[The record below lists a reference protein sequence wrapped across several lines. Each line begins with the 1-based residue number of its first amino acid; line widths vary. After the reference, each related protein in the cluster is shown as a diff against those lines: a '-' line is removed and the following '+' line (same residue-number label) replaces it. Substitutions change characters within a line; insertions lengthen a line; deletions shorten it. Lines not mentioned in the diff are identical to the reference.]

1 MENTQV
7 RRFYSFNTFNLGM
20 ALLTLFILAL
30 GALIAQAIFEF
41 DSYNFLLMIT
51 LLLVA
56 YSVILLGLALTR
68 TVKVIKQLKSQ
79 VRIVEKPVER
89 IVEKIVE
96 KPVIRYIDRPGKT
109 RTITR
114 IVNRVR
120 TVKQRVKKLNIP
132 QFKFIGS
139 SVTKRFHTHACRL
152 GKLVKRKYKIHN
164 NSKAF
169 FIKRRFKPCK
179 VCILKTKKI

>member
-7 RRFYSFNTFNLGM
+7 RKFYAFNGFNLGM

-30 GALIAQAIFEF
+30 GGIIAQQIYVF
-41 DSYNFLLMIT
+41 DDYNLLLMMS

-56 YSVILLGLALTR
+56 YCVILLGLALTK
-68 TVKVIKQLKSQ
+68 TTKVIKQTNSQ
-79 VRIVEKPVER
+79 IKVVEKPVEK
-89 IVEKIVE
+89 IVEKVVE

-109 RTITR
+109 RVVTK
-114 IVNRVR
+114 IVNRVK
-120 TVKQRVKKLNIP
+120 TVKQRSKKLNIP

-139 SVTKRFHTHACRL
+139 TVTKRFHTHACRL
-152 GKLVKRKYKIHN
+152 GKLVKRKYKIHS
-164 NSKAF
+164 NSRSF
-169 FIKRRFKPCK
+169 FIKKRFRPCK

>member
-7 RRFYSFNTFNLGM
+7 KRFNSFNKFSLGM
-20 ALLTLFILAL
+20 ALLTLFILVL
-30 GALIAQAIFEF
+30 GGIIGQVIFKF
-41 DSYNFLLMIT
+41 DDYNLLLMIT

-56 YSVILLGLALTR
+56 YCVILLGLALTR
-68 TVKVIKQLKSQ
+68 TIKVILQTKSQ
-79 VRIVEKPVER
+79 VRVVDRPVEK

-96 KPVIRYIDRPGKT
+96 KPVVRFIDRPGKT
-109 RTITR
+109 RI
-114 IVNRVR
+114 INRVR
-120 TVKQRVKKLNIP
+120 VVKQKSKKLNIP

-152 GKLVKRKYKIHN
+152 GKLVKRKYKVHN